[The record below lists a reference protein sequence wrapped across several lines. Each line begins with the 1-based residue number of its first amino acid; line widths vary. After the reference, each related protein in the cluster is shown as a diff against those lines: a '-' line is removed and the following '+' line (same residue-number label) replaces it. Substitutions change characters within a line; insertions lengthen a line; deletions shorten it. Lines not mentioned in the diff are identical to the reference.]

1 MSIDAEVLLYADLN
15 PLGCLEDKFGYFG
28 LTAEVADASVSV
40 SALLSGG
47 ERKKKSEPKNMII
60 FAIRFSFRMI

>member
-1 MSIDAEVLLYADLN
+1 MSIDAEVLIYADLDLQ

-47 ERKKKSEPKNMII
+47 ERKKKSEPKNMIRI
-60 FAIRFSFRMI
+60 FVI